1 MKVLSIR
8 KVNTRDLD
16 TLRYTEVATETKR
29 QLREP
34 ILRAF
39 DIYKSNVYYGV
50 VTETD
55 AEHYEI
61 LYWYQL
67 LLDLDEYALNNV
79 PKAIAKYIKE

>member
-1 MKVLSIR
+1 MRVLS
-8 KVNTRDLD
+8 TRNITTADLAV
-16 TLRYTEVATETKR
+16 LSGTEVSVQAKR
-29 QLREP
+29 QLRKP
-34 ILRAF
+34 ILDAF

-61 LYWYQL
+61 LYWYQF

-79 PKAIAKYIKE
+79 PKAIAKYIKR

>member
-1 MKVLSIR
+1 MRVLSARRID
-8 KVNTRDLD
+8 NTDLNA
-16 TLRYTEVATETKR
+16 LRATEEVLEAKR